1 MNSLGEFAIKVAL
14 LNIVLAL
21 LPMSPFAGMSY
32 LLSNIPYLDYLNWFL
47 PISEMSVIFESWL
60 VVLAVYYSILY
71 LLNYTGVIKS

>member
-21 LPMSPFAGMSY
+21 LPVSPFAGMSY
-32 LLSNIPYLDYLNWFL
+32 LLESIPYLNYLNWLL

-60 VVLAVYYSILY
+60 LVLAVYYSILY

>member
-47 PISEMSVIFESWL
+47 PISEMLVIFESWL
-60 VVLAVYYSILY
+60 VVLAVYYPRI
-71 LLNYTGVIKS
+71 IKQI

>member
-32 LLSNIPYLDYLNWFL
+32 LLDNIPFLDFLNWFL

-60 VVLAVYYSILY
+60 VVVAVYYSILY